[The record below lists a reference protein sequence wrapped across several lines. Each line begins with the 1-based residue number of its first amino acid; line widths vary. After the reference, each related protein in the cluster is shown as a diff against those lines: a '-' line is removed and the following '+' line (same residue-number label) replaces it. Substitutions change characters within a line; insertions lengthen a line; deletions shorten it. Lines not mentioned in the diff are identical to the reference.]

1 MIKKSGGH
9 VLDLSGSNF
18 EIEIDYMADFELHI
32 PDNEEFNKLNL
43 TKTKAEDLEKV
54 EK

>member
-1 MIKKSGGH
+1 
-9 VLDLSGSNF
+9 
-18 EIEIDYMADFELHI
+18 MADFELHI
-32 PDNEEFNKLNL
+32 PDNEDFNRLNL